1 MHCCCLQQRLWPTQ
15 QVSSAESGERLISV
29 VISIPIHQSAVGRSE
44 DDEASPQRYR
54 LFKRSAV
61 AEGRTLSQLLSLKGG
76 NCSPGTTTTTITPT
90 PSTTTGTSTTTTT
103 PSVTSSTPPS
113 TPPSSARGYNDDDD
127 EPADEQDVDVDDD
140 DYELDRLHADDDEL
154 TAYELNSLTRRGSN
168 RPVLASNQLSDS
180 TRLQAYELRR
190 QTEQNKLLRQRI
202 QFLRRQSAQNRRRA
216 QRARKQQRRRNKNNR
231 RRLSRRNRRN
241 RRRANTRNRLARRR
255 QRRNRRRN

>member
-1 MHCCCLQQRLWPTQ
+1 MRFLGYALLLLT
-15 QVSSAESGERLISV
+15 AAALANA
-29 VISIPIHQSAVGRSE
+29 AVGRSE

-61 AEGRTLSQLLSLKGG
+61 AEGRTLSQLLSLKG
-76 NCSPGTTTTTITPT
+76 
-90 PSTTTGTSTTTTT
+90 TSTTTTT
-103 PSVTSSTPPS
+103 PSVTSSTPT

-154 TAYELNSLTRRGSN
+154 AAYELNSLTRRGSS
-168 RPVLASNQLSDS
+168 RPVPASNQLSDS

-202 QFLRRQSAQNRRRA
+202 QFLRRQSAQTRRRA